1 MKKALQ
7 ILIILMLIGSICT
20 AISFFVFDSRKA
32 KNFLNKYSNSVTTH
46 SHKENLKKD
55 SGNSKKYYDDDF
67 SDFVNKKAN
76 EFADGLTESI
86 LEGVSDGLTGDFAD
100 ELLMDKDFSDGKI
113 FGKYKKLLKTEK
125 LGEFNQ
131 LHIKSPYLFSKVV
144 KSDEYKIEFYSQN
157 DNKDIA
163 KHVDIREDG
172 QKCEISCSE
181 RFNKDIPCMIIHTPN
196 PQNLKLDLDIKDGF
210 FSSQETFKSAV
221 IEMDNGVLSLV
232 GKESY
237 DMDIEMDDG
246 IIKMKFDNCDATV
259 QVEGN
264 SGLADILGKKHVLE
278 DTKFEEKLKNAR
290 DSIIVKIDSG
300 ILSVK

>member
-131 LHIKSPYLFSKVV
+131 LLIKSPYLFSKVV
-144 KSDEYKIEFYSQN
+144 KSDEYKIEFYSQK
-157 DNKDIA
+157 DNKDIVN
-163 KHVDIREDG
+163 HVDIRQDG

-246 IIKMKFDNCDATV
+246 IIKMKFDNCDARV